1 MNLFYSLWLMMVTC
15 SCIFGNVA
23 LLYIIGESN
32 SFSAMVGTVSLILMV
47 SWLVLVFQ
55 ESKEDEI

>member
-1 MNLFYSLWLMMVTC
+1 MNLFYTLWLMAVTS

-32 SFSAMVGTVSLILMV
+32 SSSVMVATVSLILLV

-55 ESKEDEI
+55 EKAEDE